1 MTEARNRQPGMMPAD
16 SAEAI
21 AIAQKEIFEKF
32 GTSFLELK
40 DGSAV
45 ATVRIL
51 PENRNFYGIPYGGF
65 LFNLVDNTAGMAFLS
80 AGGNGITVS
89 GSVNYYRGADPE
101 TESLICRARVVKRG
115 RNLFFVNADVEDP
128 SGRLLS
134 SYNFIFTNLKG

>member
-21 AIAQKEIFEKF
+21 AIAQKEILEKF
-32 GTSFLELK
+32 GTSFSELK

-65 LFNLVDNTAGMAFLS
+65 LL
-80 AGGNGITVS
+80 
-89 GSVNYYRGADPE
+89 
-101 TESLICRARVVKRG
+101 LI
-115 RNLFFVNADVEDP
+115 
-128 SGRLLS
+128 
-134 SYNFIFTNLKG
+134 YNEK

>member
-51 PENRNFYGIPYGGF
+51 PEKELAISASYFNIVCLKFLENR
-65 LFNLVDNTAGMAFLS
+65 VDFIFDT
-80 AGGNGITVS
+80 
-89 GSVNYYRGADPE
+89 ADPGNHVM
-101 TESLICRARVVKRG
+101 TE
-115 RNLFFVNADVEDP
+115 
-128 SGRLLS
+128 
-134 SYNFIFTNLKG
+134 